1 MTKRF
6 LIPVLALAA
15 LGLPAGA
22 TTVAYCDGGGCG
34 SNIMSAFNSLT
45 GSDPWVSASPITFG
59 DFPIGVLSGNEY
71 TDDLTGIQFQ
81 ATHNLTD
88 SGVLDTQNGA
98 GDPLTITVPETFTVV
113 ILSLF
118 SQNGTGFFCIDQAC
132 DYDTLGATPLSVGYI
147 NSSPTGPW
155 TIQIYIT
162 GGLASSVGVSNFNAV
177 GASGAA
183 DTPEVGTV
191 LLIGAGL
198 IGMRWMKRLP
208 RLRRISRTQLTA

>member
-1 MTKRF
+1 MTKKF
-6 LIPVLALAA
+6 LVPVLALAA
-15 LGLPAGA
+15 LGVPAGA

-113 ILSLF
+113 LLSLF
-118 SQNGTGFFCIDQAC
+118 SQNGTGFVCIDQAC
-132 DYDTLGATPLSVGYI
+132 DFETLGATPLSVGYI
-147 NSSPTGPW
+147 NSSPSGPW

-162 GGLASSVGVSNFNAV
+162 GGSTSVGVGNFNAV
-177 GASGAA
+177 GAGSNA

-198 IGMRWMKRLP
+198 IGMRWMKKLP
-208 RLRRISRTQLTA
+208 SPRRIFRTQLTT

>member
-1 MTKRF
+1 MTKKF
-6 LIPVLALAA
+6 LVPVLAFAA
-15 LGLPAGA
+15 LGVPAGA

-34 SNIMSAFNSLT
+34 TNILSAFNSLT
-45 GSDPWVSASPITFG
+45 GSDPWVSASPISFG
-59 DFPIGVLSGNEY
+59 DSPIGVLSGNEY
-71 TDDLTGIQFQ
+71 TDDLTGISFQ

-98 GDPLTITVPETFTVV
+98 GDALTVTVPETFTVV

-118 SQNGTGFFCIDQAC
+118 SQNGTGFFCIDLAC
-132 DYDTLGATPLSVGYI
+132 DYDTLGATPLSVGYV

-177 GASGAA
+177 GASTSA

-198 IGMRWMKRLP
+198 IGMRWMKKLP
-208 RLRRISRTQLTA
+208 SPRRFFRTPRTA